1 MHFKAIKLNMG
12 YIDMFR
18 GDWKVLNR
26 RGIARAVVLLAV
38 IALAL
43 IIAIAVPLVLKRT
56 QSVAKDVDAL
66 YIQAAEDDAYLRW
79 VQDGRPFSAIY
90 DSENK
95 RFIDIEGGMKKV
107 DPYGTSKE
115 HEGMVVYVKVDAN
128 GNIKTRWVYQDDE
141 TIFK

>member
-1 MHFKAIKLNMG
+1 MLNT
-12 YIDMFR
+12 
-18 GDWKVLNR
+18 

-43 IIAIAVPLVLKRT
+43 IIAIAVPLVQKRT
-56 QSVAKDVDAL
+56 QGVAKDMDDL
-66 YIQAAEDDAYLRW
+66 YIQAAEDDSYLRW
-79 VQDGRPFSAIY
+79 VQEGRPFSAIY

-95 RFIDIEGGMKKV
+95 RFVDIENGMKMV
-107 DPYGTSKE
+107 NPYGTSE
-115 HEGMVVYVKVDAN
+115 QHEGMVIFVKVDVN

>member
-1 MHFKAIKLNMG
+1 
-12 YIDMFR
+12 MFR

-43 IIAIAVPLVLKRT
+43 IIAIAVPLVRKRT
-56 QSVAKDVDAL
+56 QSVARDVDAL
-66 YIQAAEDDAYLRW
+66 YIQAAEDDSYLRW
-79 VQDGRPFSAIY
+79 VQDGNPFSAIY

-95 RFIDIEGGMKKV
+95 KFIDIENGMKKV

-115 HEGMVVYVKVDAN
+115 HEGMVIYVKVDAN

>member
-1 MHFKAIKLNMG
+1 M
-12 YIDMFR
+12 
-18 GDWKVLNR
+18 LNR
-26 RGIARAVVLLAV
+26 KGIARAVVLLAV

-43 IIAIAVPLVLKRT
+43 IIAIAVPLVRSKT
-56 QSVAKDVDAL
+56 QGVAKDMDDL
-66 YIQAAEDDAYLRW
+66 YIRAAEDDSYLRW
-79 VQDGRPFSAIY
+79 VQEGRPFSAIY

-107 DPYGTSKE
+107 EPYGTSQG
-115 HEGMVVYVKVDAN
+115 HEGMVIYVKVDEN

>member
-1 MHFKAIKLNMG
+1 M
-12 YIDMFR
+12 
-18 GDWKVLNR
+18 
-26 RGIARAVVLLAV
+26 AV

-43 IIAIAVPLVLKRT
+43 IIAIAVPLVRKRT
-56 QSVAKDVDAL
+56 QSVARDVDAL
-66 YIQAAEDDAYLRW
+66 YIQAAEDDSYLRW
-79 VQDGRPFSAIY
+79 VQDGNPFSAIY

-95 RFIDIEGGMKKV
+95 KFIDIENGMKKV

-115 HEGMVVYVKVDAN
+115 HEGMVIYVKVDAN